1 MCAFLK
7 DNKPQV
13 ADKDIEVYKMVLEH
27 NGKFY
32 APIRG
37 TLYESN
43 DLSSE
48 FGEVYESDY
57 RNPMNNIPLFCID
70 KGIYS
75 YSILEDA
82 NTLLY
87 DFQVM
92 GGSFLKYRIIKAI
105 IPKGTEYYA
114 GFESFCCNTPLLVSK
129 RLIMDFENIVI
140 IKASLPYDASDI
152 LNEQLL
158 TQLKQIV
165 NNHVHSNT

>member
-1 MCAFLK
+1 MCAFLI
-7 DNKPQV
+7 DSKPQV
-13 ADKDIEVYKMVLEH
+13 ADKDIEVFKMVMEH

-57 RNPMNNIPLFCID
+57 RKPMGNIPLFCID
-70 KGIYS
+70 KGLYS

-82 NTLLY
+82 NSLLY
-87 DFQVM
+87 DFQILFGPSV
-92 GGSFLKYRIIKAI
+92 KYRIIKAI

-114 GFESFCCNTPLLVSK
+114 GFENFYCNTPLLVSK
-129 RLIMDFENIVI
+129 RLIMDFDEVI
-140 IKASLPYDASDI
+140 ESSGK
-152 LNEQLL
+152 
-158 TQLKQIV
+158 
-165 NNHVHSNT
+165 

>member
-1 MCAFLK
+1 MCAFLI
-7 DNKPQV
+7 DNKPHV
-13 ADKDIEVYKMVLEH
+13 ADKDIEVYKMVLER

-57 RNPMNNIPLFCID
+57 RQPMNNTPLFCID
-70 KGIYS
+70 KGLYS
-75 YSILEDA
+75 YSMLEDA
-82 NTLLY
+82 NRLLY

-92 GGSFLKYRIIKAI
+92 GGSCIKYRIIKAI

-114 GFESFCCNTPLLVSK
+114 GFESFGCNSPILVSK

-140 IKASLPYDASDI
+140 AKASLP
-152 LNEQLL
+152 
-158 TQLKQIV
+158 
-165 NNHVHSNT
+165 

>member
-1 MCAFLK
+1 MCAFLI
-7 DNKPQV
+7 DNKPKV
-13 ADKDIEVYKMVLEH
+13 ADKDIEVYKMVLEN

-57 RNPMNNIPLFCID
+57 RNPMNSKPLFCID

-82 NTLLY
+82 NSLLY

-140 IKASLPYDASDI
+140 IKASLPYELNDA
-152 LNEQLL
+152 LNKQLL
-158 TQLKQIV
+158 TQLKEIV